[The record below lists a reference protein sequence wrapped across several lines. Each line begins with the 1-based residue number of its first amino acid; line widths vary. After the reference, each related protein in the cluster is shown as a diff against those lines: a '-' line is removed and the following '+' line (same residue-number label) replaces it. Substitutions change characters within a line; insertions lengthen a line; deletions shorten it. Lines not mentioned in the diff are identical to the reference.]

1 MSTLY
6 PVSSIATGAVPRSGL
21 PGIEVVESRTVLTLH
36 DTKVSFIT
44 FFMFRP
50 HEWETR
56 EPR

>member
-6 PVSSIATGAVPRSGL
+6 PVSSLATRAVPRSGL
-21 PGIEVVESRTVLTLH
+21 PGIEVAKSRRVLTLH

-50 HEWETR
+50 HEWEIR
-56 EPR
+56 